1 MSLCDT
7 NILIE
12 FYKENPKVISNLRS
26 IGESNIAISIVTSG
40 ELLFTAFNKRELNQI
55 SRDIDKLNLLY
66 ISQPIWNRFIELMN
80 QYVLIHRLSMPD
92 GLIAATCLVEEIP
105 LYTHNLKD
113 FKFIDGLK
121 LHREKD

>member
-40 ELLFTAFNKRELNQI
+40 ELLFGAFNKRELNQI

>member
-40 ELLFTAFNKRELNQI
+40 ELLFGAFNKRELNQI

-66 ISQPIWNRFIELMN
+66 ISQPIWHRFIELMN

>member
-40 ELLFTAFNKRELNQI
+40 ELLFGAFNKRELNQS
-55 SRDIDKLNLLY
+55 SRDIDKLNFLY
-66 ISQPIWNRFIELMN
+66 ISQPIGNRFIELMN

>member
-1 MSLCDT
+1 
-7 NILIE
+7 
-12 FYKENPKVISNLRS
+12 
-26 IGESNIAISIVTSG
+26 
-40 ELLFTAFNKRELNQI
+40 
-55 SRDIDKLNLLY
+55 
-66 ISQPIWNRFIELMN
+66 
-80 QYVLIHRLSMPD
+80 MPD

>member
-40 ELLFTAFNKRELNQI
+40 ELLFGAFNKRELNQI

-80 QYVLIHRLSMPD
+80 KYVLSHRLSMPD

>member
-40 ELLFTAFNKRELNQI
+40 ELLFGAFNKRELNQS
-55 SRDIDKLNLLY
+55 SRDIDKPNLLY
-66 ISQPIWNRFIELMN
+66 ISQPIGNRFIELMN
-80 QYVLIHRLSMPD
+80 QYVLIHRLSTPD

>member
-12 FYKENPKVISNLRS
+12 FYKENRKVISNLRS
-26 IGESNIAISIVTSG
+26 IGESNVAISIVTSG
-40 ELLFTAFNKRELNQI
+40 ELLFGAFNKRELNQI

-80 QYVLIHRLSMPD
+80 QYVLSHRLSMPD
-92 GLIAATCLVEEIP
+92 GLIAATCLVEEIA

>member
-40 ELLFTAFNKRELNQI
+40 ELLFGAFNKRELNQS
-55 SRDIDKLNLLY
+55 SRDIDKPNLLY
-66 ISQPIWNRFIELMN
+66 ISQPIGNRFIELMN
-80 QYVLIHRLSMPD
+80 QYVLIHRLSTTD
-92 GLIAATCLVEEIP
+92 GLIAATCLVEEIR

-121 LHREKD
+121 LNREKD